1 LSATAPPPSAYP
13 GNPSLPKEV
22 RDKIL
27 STFRHTLNL
36 YKEGKTDDC
45 LIGCDFILKMDP
57 RFSPARQLLEKTK
70 NPAAAVDVGELE
82 SVVAST
88 PTRQERVAS
97 VEADKLLVR
106 AAESLNA
113 RDFDAAIGAAE
124 QVLLA
129 LPGNRDAQAILDKAR
144 QRKDAVP
151 QLEVARQR
159 AMMALDGN
167 RPAEARA
174 ALEKMRSIDPDHPS
188 VALLESR
195 LTRAAEP
202 SSELGEST
210 NPGLSLDEAESPYP
224 ARSPSPPAEAAVEP
238 ADSGGLGD
246 LSLDS
251 LSLEESF
258 ASPEVTPPPDFLSR
272 PPSAGPL
279 GSPELDS
286 EPAPSALDAGSPPDM
301 WGPAPSDEPASPS
314 GADGYPAAFS
324 MGSAESEP
332 EPPSARQEIDGLL
345 AKGDEAA
352 RAGQRQQAIEIWS
365 RIFLIDINNSEAV
378 GRIEKVRQEM
388 AEGNKRVAEGL
399 KQGREKFEA
408 GDFTAAR
415 EAFLEV
421 LAFDETDATARSY
434 LDRIE
439 QELARPSSGLDL
451 SRKTP
456 AGDILAE
463 EMADASAPDFE
474 PEEEPAEA
482 GALEAAPTP
491 KPSST
496 RRAPD
501 RRFVL
506 ALGGALVLAIGVGAF
521 LLLRGGGSAPTQAA
535 AAGSASLERATQLFA
550 EGKIPETI
558 EELKRIGPQ
567 HPDYARAQKLLTQL
581 AKKPEGGG
589 TVPGGDIPGEMAPGA
604 DAPAEGSG
612 PPPAALAQREVAE
625 KALTEKR
632 YIDALK
638 NFALAAS
645 AFQND
650 PSFSQ
655 AMGEASEK
663 VGELTPAV
671 KLYNEGEYDTAI
683 PLLWR
688 IFQTDRA
695 NQDARSYLL
704 RCYYNQGIA
713 QLQNGLY
720 PKAAESF
727 GEVMAIDPDDAEAAR
742 HKKFAE
748 RYLKGDLDL
757 MGRIYVRH
765 VQQRP

>member
-1 LSATAPPPSAYP
+1 MSAAAPSGYP

-36 YKEGKTDDC
+36 FREGKTDDC

-57 RFSPARQLLEKTK
+57 RFAPARQLLEKTK
-70 NPAAAVDVGELE
+70 NPAAGVDVGELE
-82 SVVAST
+82 ALVAAT

-97 VEADKLLVR
+97 VDADRLLVR

-113 RDFDAAIGAAE
+113 RDFDAAIGTAD

-129 LPGNRDAQAILDKAR
+129 LPGNRDAQAILEKAR
-144 QRKDAVP
+144 QRKEAGP
-151 QLEVARQR
+151 QVEVARQR
-159 AMMALDGN
+159 AMMALDSN

-174 ALEKMRSIDPDHPS
+174 ALERMRSIDPDHPS
-188 VALLESR
+188 VALLERRISGQ
-195 LTRAAEP
+195 AEAKR
-202 SSELGEST
+202 EVGEST
-210 NPGLSLDEAESPYP
+210 NPGLSLDEGESASP
-224 ARSPSPPAEAAVEP
+224 ARAPGPELAEP
-238 ADSGGLGD
+238 AGSGGGLGD

-251 LSLEESF
+251 LSLDESF
-258 ASPEVTPPPDFLSR
+258 ATPEVSPPPDFLSR
-272 PPSAGPL
+272 HPSTGPL
-279 GSPELDS
+279 GAEEAET
-286 EPAPSALDAGSPPDM
+286 EPAPSALDAGGPADM
-301 WGPAPSDEPASPS
+301 WGPAPGADEPAQPS
-314 GADGYPAAFS
+314 GPDGDPAAFS
-324 MGSAESEP
+324 MGAAEPEPEP
-332 EPPSARQEIDGLL
+332 EPPSPRQEIDGLL
-345 AKGDEAA
+345 ARGDEAA
-352 RAGQRQQAIEIWS
+352 RAGSRQQAIEIWS

-378 GRIEKVRQEM
+378 GRIEKTRQEM
-388 AEGNKRVAEGL
+388 ADGNRRVAEGL
-399 KQGREKFEA
+399 RHGREKFEA

-439 QELARPSSGLDL
+439 QELARPSAGLDL
-451 SRKTP
+451 SRKSP

-463 EMADASAPDFE
+463 EMAEASAPDFE
-474 PEEEPAEA
+474 PEPEPIEALEPA
-482 GALEAAPTP
+482 GAPKL
-491 KPSST
+491 KPSAV

-501 RRFVL
+501 KRFVI
-506 ALGGALVLAIGVGAF
+506 ALGGALVLAIAVGAYF
-521 LLLRGGGSAPTQAA
+521 LLRGGGAAPTHAT
-535 AAGSASLERATQLFA
+535 AAGGASLERATELFR

-558 EELKRIGPQ
+558 AELKRIGPQ
-567 HPDYARAQKLLTQL
+567 HPDYARAQKLLTSL
-581 AKKPEGGG
+581 TRKTEGGEAAA
-589 TVPGGDIPGEMAPGA
+589 GGDLPGEPAGGA
-604 DAPAEGSG
+604 EAPAEGSG
-612 PPPAALAQREVAE
+612 PAAAAVAQRDVAE
-625 KALTEKR
+625 KALAEKR

-638 NFALAAS
+638 NFALASS
-645 AFQND
+645 AFQDD

-663 VGELTPAV
+663 VAELTPAV

-683 PLLWR
+683 PILWR
-688 IFQTDRA
+688 IFQADRS

-713 QLQNGLY
+713 QLQNGLF

-727 GEVMAIDPDDAEAAR
+727 SEVIAIDPDDAEAAR
-742 HKKFAE
+742 HKRFAD